1 MNKHIAA
8 IFVITISL
16 ISTSLLA
23 QSSGISDNINRDI
36 LELSTKLSMKQEKS
50 SATFSIGAGYAGLT
64 SKGSKPNGFD
74 VQLDLIFPV
83 KSYLAINASFN
94 YAQFPKYQ
102 TQSANIKYDHGALFY
117 LALSPGI
124 SFGNF
129 RLKDK
134 FNYFVTTGF
143 IIGFTGSEKTVY
155 TDINTGNILNYG
167 HGTVIPIMA
176 GLMTS
181 GRALY
186 KLSEMY
192 QIFIE
197 PAYYVNFGS
206 DNADPYFHINA
217 GVSIA
222 L

>member
-16 ISTSLLA
+16 MSATLFA
-23 QSSGISDNINRDI
+23 QSSGINDNINRDI
-36 LELSTKLSMKQEKS
+36 FEFSTQISPKQEKS

-64 SKGSKPNGFD
+64 SKGSQPNGFD

-83 KSYLAINASFN
+83 TTYLAINGSFN
-94 YAQFPKYQ
+94 YAGFPKYQ
-102 TQSANIKYDHGALFY
+102 TQSANIRFDHGALTC

-129 RLKDK
+129 RKNDK
-134 FNYFVTTGF
+134 FNYFVNAGF
-143 IIGFTGSEKTVY
+143 PIGFATAERTIY
-155 TDINTGNILNYG
+155 TDINTGNVINYG
-167 HGTVIPIMA
+167 HG
-176 GLMTS
+176 GLRSIFGVLIS

-186 KLSEMY
+186 KLSEIH

-197 PAYYVNFGS
+197 PAYYANFGS
-206 DNADPYFHINA
+206 DSADPYFHINA
-217 GVSIA
+217 GIS
-222 L
+222 LSL

>member
-1 MNKHIAA
+1 MNKQIAV
-8 IFVITISL
+8 IFAITISL
-16 ISTSLLA
+16 ISTTLFA
-23 QSSGISDNINRDI
+23 QSYGINDNI
-36 LELSTKLSMKQEKS
+36 ELSTKISPKQEKS
-50 SATFSIGAGYAGLT
+50 DATLSIGAGYAGLT
-64 SKGSKPNGFD
+64 SKGSQPNGFD
-74 VQLDLIFPV
+74 VQTDLVFPV
-83 KSYLAINASFN
+83 KSYLAINASVNF
-94 YAQFPKYQ
+94 AQFPKYQ
-102 TQSANIKYDHGALFY
+102 TQSANIRYDHGALFY

-129 RLKDK
+129 RKSDK

-155 TDINTGNILNYG
+155 TDINTGYILNYG
-167 HGTVIPIMA
+167 NGTVVPIIA

-197 PAYYVNFGS
+197 PAYYANFGS
-206 DNADPYFHINA
+206 DSADPYFHINA
-217 GVSIA
+217 GISIA